1 MLGFFKREP
10 LLDEESVEWLF
21 EAFGWSLRSFGSA
34 SFYQN
39 TILVTPTPRHFPGSG
54 TSIEAMADL
63 MMNRVK
69 GYAGLSYWPTQ
80 AVDHHQFQGD
90 PNDLPSVHQMLSAL
104 AGEGD
109 SRQLVGTSQGKLI
122 LFYEPRQVGSPEVM
136 IANFSHALMVHLAAL
151 AELAPPCE
159 PELLPHLTEVMA
171 VTHGFGL
178 MFANTATPYRGGG
191 CGSCRSPAMERVG
204 NLSEREV
211 AYVLAIFCVLKE
223 EVQETEVT
231 RHLKKT
237 LKGFFKKALVDV
249 SNREAMLADLKA
261 IEAPSHFNKH
271 EDATPISQAPPSAT

>member
-10 LLDEESVEWLF
+10 LLDKESIEWLF

-34 SFYQN
+34 PFYQN

-80 AVDHHQFQGD
+80 AIDHHQFRGD
-90 PNDLPSVHQMLSAL
+90 PNDVPSVHQMLSAL
-104 AGEGD
+104 AGEGAAQ
-109 SRQLVGTSQGKLI
+109 SLVATSQAQLI
-122 LFYEPRQVGSPEVM
+122 LFYEPKQVGNPEVM

-151 AELAPPCE
+151 AELAPPCD

-171 VTHGFGL
+171 VTHGLGL
-178 MFANTATPYRGGG
+178 MFANTATPHRGG

-211 AYVLAIFCVLKE
+211 AYALAIFCVLKE
-223 EVQETEVT
+223 VPEKAVT

-237 LKGFFKKALVDV
+237 LKGFFKKALKDV
-249 SNREAMLADLKA
+249 GGHETMLADLKA

-271 EDATPISQAPPSAT
+271 EAAIPA

>member
-21 EAFGWSLRSFGSA
+21 EAFGWSLRSFGSTP
-34 SFYQN
+34 FYQN
-39 TILVTPTPRHFPGSG
+39 TILVTPTPKHFPGSG

-69 GYAGLSYWPTQ
+69 DYAGLSYWPTQ
-80 AVDHHQFQGD
+80 AVDHHQFRGD
-90 PNDLPSVHQMLSAL
+90 PNDVPSVHQMLSAL

-109 SRQLVGTSQGKLI
+109 SQQLVDVASQGELI
-122 LFYEPRQVGSPEVM
+122 LFYEPKQVGNPEVM

-159 PELLPHLTEVMA
+159 HELLPHLTEVMA

-211 AYVLAIFCVLKE
+211 AYALAIFSVLKE
-223 EVQETEVT
+223 VPEKEVT

-249 SNREAMLADLKA
+249 NGREAMLADLKV
-261 IEAPSHFNKH
+261 IDAPSHFNKY
-271 EDATPISQAPPSAT
+271 EAAIPTESKTRL